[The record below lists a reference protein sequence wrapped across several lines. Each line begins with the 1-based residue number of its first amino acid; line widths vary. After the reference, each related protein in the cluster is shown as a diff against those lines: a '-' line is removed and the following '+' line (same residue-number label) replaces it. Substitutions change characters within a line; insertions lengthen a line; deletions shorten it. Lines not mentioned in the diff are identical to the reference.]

1 MQQLALMLLL
11 VGVSLRAA
19 AQCVEVDRHTVRR
32 WRDWLHAA
40 PATRYVFHLR
50 SQWPA
55 LGRTADGPPFWR
67 EVLAPSG
74 PAQAMACLDRVMTV
88 P

>member
-1 MQQLALMLLL
+1 MQLLALMLLL
-11 VGVSLRAA
+11 AGASLRAA
-19 AQCVEVDRHTVRR
+19 ARYVAVDRRTARR

-40 PATRYVFHLR
+40 SATRHVFHLR

-67 EVLAPSG
+67 EVLARPG
-74 PAQAMACLDRVMTV
+74 LAQAMACLDRVLTV